1 MDICWLP
8 WSALSAI
15 FEHFRCLVNPTGYP
29 DYKSPLCM
37 KRLQSRKE
45 VSTSQT
51 RWGCYT
57 APREARGFEIRWL
70 EKSSLSVRPCVR
82 PCVRTPFPY
91 CDFATVHFLYDNRQ
105 NRWFLKKTWA
115 AILRL
120 TSTLKINDFGRKYAI
135 LRLTSFL
142 KIYDFGRKCQIL
154 DENTRFC
161 GSPLFG
167 KSMTLDENTWF
178 WAGENTRF
186 CG

>member
-29 DYKSPLCM
+29 DYKSPLCI

-82 PCVRTPFPY
+82 ASVRAYPISLLWI
-91 CDFATVHFLYDNRQ
+91 CNFLCE
-105 NRWFLKKTWA
+105 
-115 AILRL
+115 
-120 TSTLKINDFGRKYAI
+120 TSYLKIDDFGRKYAI
-135 LRLTSFL
+135 LRLISCFL
-142 KIYDFGRKCQIL
+142 STIFDENKRFCGSLPVWKSTVF

-161 GSPLFG
+161 SSFRIW
-167 KSMTLDENTWF
+167 KSIIFD
-178 WAGENTRF
+178 
-186 CG
+186 